1 LQAYRGRRC
10 IENQQ
15 IGSSV
20 IRPLRLHVGGD
31 QKIMKPIVVGILPQE
46 CIRERIRVIALGG
59 ACKPKATE
67 AKVWFTSVRS
77 LVEVLS
83 E

>member
-1 LQAYRGRRC
+1 
-10 IENQQ
+10 
-15 IGSSV
+15 
-20 IRPLRLHVGGD
+20 
-31 QKIMKPIVVGILPQE
+31 MKPIVVGILPQE